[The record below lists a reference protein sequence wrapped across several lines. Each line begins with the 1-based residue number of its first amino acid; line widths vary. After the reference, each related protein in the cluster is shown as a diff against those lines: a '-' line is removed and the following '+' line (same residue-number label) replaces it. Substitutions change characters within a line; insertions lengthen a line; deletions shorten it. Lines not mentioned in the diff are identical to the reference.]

1 MVVRMSLDIQLE
13 KLERFTSKV
22 WRKYSKEDPI
32 AQLSFNEYDYLKVIQ
47 GAQEAIRLTDLA
59 AELEVSKPSASNM
72 AKRLERKGLVQRTR
86 CSEDARSH
94 RLSLTELA
102 EIHLASEAKVYQLL
116 AEQVSQHLSDEES
129 SCLDMLLSK
138 ALR

>member
-1 MVVRMSLDIQLE
+1 MSLGIQLE
-13 KLERFTSKV
+13 KLERFTAKV

-59 AELEVSKPSASNM
+59 AELEVTKPSASNM
-72 AKRLERKGLVQRTR
+72 VKRLERKGLVRRTR

-94 RLSLTELA
+94 RFELTELA
-102 EIHLASEAKVYQLL
+102 EEHLESEAKVYQIL
-116 AEQVSQHLSDEES
+116 ANRVSQHLSDEES
-129 SCLDMLLSK
+129 AVLGMLLNK